1 MEETRR
7 ERKKR
12 QTRHLLIQA
21 AVRLFTEQ
29 GYEQTTGAQIA
40 AAADVSTK
48 TFFNY
53 FPSKEDVLFAGTE
66 RYYGLALEVIAD
78 RAPDD
83 TAPQVL
89 RRCFDRAIGRYLAQG
104 MWAEEPEMAEI
115 HQRLLA
121 TVPSVRAKALHV
133 MFDAQ
138 RRIADALLKAFPDR
152 LDPIS
157 AAAATGA
164 FMGAVQAAGLAG
176 VEMYGESEQDYLA
189 AMGRAA
195 DIAIRGLDSLTG

>member
-1 MEETRR
+1 MDETRR

-12 QTRHLLIQA
+12 ETRDLLIRTA
-21 AVRLFTEQ
+21 IRLFTEQ

-40 AAADVSTK
+40 AAADVATK

-53 FPSKEDVLFAGTE
+53 FPSKEHVLFADVE
-66 RYYGLALEVIAD
+66 RFYGLALEVIAD

-83 TAPQVL
+83 TVPQVL
-89 RRCFDRAIGRYLAQG
+89 RRTYDRVIAHYLTQG
-104 MWAEEPEMAEI
+104 PWAENPELKDLY
-115 HQRLLA
+115 QRLLA
-121 TVPSVRAKALHV
+121 TVPAVQAKALHV
-133 MFDAQ
+133 MSDSQ

-164 FMGAVQAAGLAG
+164 FMGAVQAAGLASL
-176 VEMYGESEQDYLA
+176 EMYGEAEQEHLA
-189 AMGRAA
+189 STGRAM
-195 DIAIRGLDSLTG
+195 DIAMRGLESL

>member
-1 MEETRR
+1 MEETLR

-12 QTRHLLIQA
+12 QTRQLLIRA
-21 AVRLFTEQ
+21 AVRLFAEQ

-40 AAADVSTK
+40 AAADVATK

-53 FPSKEDVLFAGTE
+53 FPSKEDVLFADVE

-83 TAPQVL
+83 TVPQVL
-89 RRCFDRAIGRYLAQG
+89 RRTYEQVIAHYLTQG
-104 MWAEEPEMAEI
+104 LQAGDPELAEVY
-115 HQRLLA
+115 QRLLA
-121 TVPSVRAKALHV
+121 TVPAVRAKALHV
-133 MFDAQ
+133 MFGAQ
-138 RRIADALLKAFPDR
+138 RRIADALLKAFPGR

-164 FMGAVQAAGLAG
+164 FMGAVQAAALASLE
-176 VEMYGESEQDYLA
+176 VYGQDEQESLA
-189 AMGRAA
+189 STGRAVDLA
-195 DIAIRGLDSLTG
+195 MRGLESL